1 MAGLAV
7 DDQAVLPGVSG
18 GVRLVSLRRQPVAT
32 GSEVLVRMLYAPIN
46 PADLLVIEGRSAFAL
61 DKDAP
66 IGAEGV
72 GVVERVGADV
82 SDLSLGD
89 MVLPL
94 SRGNWC
100 RYRVVQRSELVA
112 VPASINPVQAAML
125 RINPPTARLLVEA
138 AGVGQGDILLQNA
151 ATSAVAAWVR
161 AITARMGVTVIDI
174 VRRPD
179 PALPYAVI
187 NGPDL
192 AERIKLISRG
202 RPVCAALDC
211 VAGAGAGQLAECL
224 APNGRLIVFGHLS
237 GRPVTVPSQLLTGG
251 GLTIAGFSLRPA
263 EAALGKARRARI
275 FADLLAIASGDGFGL
290 PVREI
295 VPLSRVEE
303 GIAMARQARPG
314 RVLLDLST

>member
-1 MAGLAV
+1 M
-7 DDQAVLPGVSG
+7 DDLAVLPGAPG
-18 GVRLVSLRRQPVAT
+18 KVRLVSLRRAPVAT
-32 GSEVLVRMLYAPIN
+32 GSDVLVRMLYAPIN
-46 PADLLVIEGRSAFAL
+46 PADLLVIEGCYAFAL

-82 SDLSLGD
+82 SDLSPGD

-100 RYRVVQRSELVA
+100 RYRVMRRSELVA

-138 AGVGQGDILLQNA
+138 AGVGRGDILLQNA

-161 AITARMGVTVIDI
+161 AITVRMGVTVIDI

-179 PALPYAVI
+179 AALPYAVVD
-187 NGPDL
+187 GPDL

-202 RPVCAALDC
+202 RPVRAALDC

-224 APNGRLIVFGHLS
+224 AVGGRLIVFGHLS
-237 GRPVTVPSQLLTGG
+237 GQPVSVPSQLLTGG

-263 EAALGKARRARI
+263 EAALSKARRARI
-275 FADLLAIASGDGFGL
+275 FADLLAIALSDGFGL

-295 VPLSRVEE
+295 VPLSRVDD
-303 GIAMARQARPG
+303 GLAMARQAGRG